1 MYNYKHMIQ
10 KGKHYKVKKKIFI
23 RTVGIITGIAIIISS
38 AMIPAS
44 AVSKIKSISINTYDK
59 TITIKKGSKL
69 KLSASVKPAKLSK
82 KIKWKSSNKKIVKVS
97 KNGTIKGLK
106 KGNAVITASATDGS
120 GKKAKINVTVGTKV
134 SSVTLS
140 NVGDT
145 KTVYVGNNYTLKTTV
160 KSAKASNKKLRWYSS
175 NKNIVTVSNGV
186 ITPKKNGTA
195 KIKVISTDG
204 TRKSDSVKI
213 TVKTH
218 VKSISI
224 SPAAGDEKLMRSQS
238 VKLNT
243 KITPSAASNKEVTY
257 KSSDTE
263 IAKVDQTG
271 KVTAVGVGM
280 VTITATTKDS
290 SKSDKYT
297 FWVYPLTSSD
307 CGFVAHRGLSDKAP
321 ENTIPAFELAAKET
335 GYSAIE
341 TDIWETTDGEFVLL
355 HNQSLLTMCGVD
367 KNINELSLAQ
377 VKSYTIK
384 SGSNISKYP
393 NLKIPTLEEYL
404 KVLAK
409 YPNATAQLELKDCK
423 FSETVY
429 DEEGNVIKK
438 GAYERLLDLLNDYDL
453 LDRTCFSSF
462 QQDKLLA
469 LKKVFESSEY
479 RDKTVRFQR
488 IEKEASE
495 AIAQWCQKYE
505 MDFGGN
511 VNYLSKSLVDKFHK
525 LGVKVSAYTINDSY
539 KAYML
544 VHNWGLDYITT
555 DGLIFEN

>member
-1 MYNYKHMIQ
+1 MK
-10 KGKHYKVKKKIFI
+10 KKKIFLRAAVI
-23 RTVGIITGIAIIISS
+23 LTCIAVMVPATIIS
-38 AMIPAS
+38 AS
-44 AVSKIKSISINTYDK
+44 AASKIKSISINTYGK
-59 TITIKKGSKL
+59 NLTIKKGKRV
-69 KLSASVKPAKLSK
+69 KLSAAVKPVSSSK

-106 KGNAVITASATDGS
+106 KGSAVITASATDGS

-134 SSVTLS
+134 TSVALS

-145 KTVYVGNNYTLKTTV
+145 KTVYVGNSYNLKTKV
-160 KSAKASNKKLRWYSS
+160 KPAKASNKKLRWYSS
-175 NKNIVTVSNGV
+175 NKNVVTVSNGI

-204 TRKSDSVKI
+204 TKKSDSVMI

-218 VKSISI
+218 VTGVSI
-224 SPAAGDEKLMRSQS
+224 SPAAGDEKLRRGQS
-238 VKLNT
+238 VKLT
-243 KITPSAASNKEVTY
+243 AKITPSTASNKEVTY

-263 IAKVDQTG
+263 IAKVDANG
-271 KVTAVGVGM
+271 KITATGVGM

-290 SKSDKYT
+290 SKSAKYT
-297 FWVYPLTSSD
+297 FWVYPLTSDD

-321 ENTIPAFELAAKET
+321 ENTVPAFELAAKQK

-367 KNINELSLAQ
+367 KDIDKLSLAQ
-377 VKSYTIK
+377 VKSYNIK
-384 SGSNISKYP
+384 SGSNISRYS

-404 KVLAK
+404 EVIAK
-409 YPNATAQLELKDCK
+409 YPNATAQIELKDCD

-429 DEEGNVIKK
+429 DEEGNVLKK
-438 GAYERLLDLLNDYDL
+438 GAYERILDLINEYDL

-469 LKKVFESSEY
+469 LKKVFEASEY
-479 RDKTVRFQR
+479 SNKTVRFQR
-488 IEKEASE
+488 LEKEAS
-495 AIAQWCQKYE
+495 ASIAQWCQKYG

-511 VNYLSKSLVDKFHK
+511 VNYLSKSLVDTYHK
-525 LGVKVSAYTINDSY
+525 LGVKVSAYTVNDSY
-539 KAYML
+539 QAYL
-544 VHNWGLDYITT
+544 LIHNWGLDYITT
-555 DGLIFEN
+555 DGLIFED

>member
-1 MYNYKHMIQ
+1 MK
-10 KGKHYKVKKKIFI
+10 KKKIFLRAVVI
-23 RTVGIITGIAIIISS
+23 LTCIAVMIPSTIIS
-38 AMIPAS
+38 AS
-44 AVSKIKSISINTYDK
+44 AASKIKSISINTYGK
-59 TITIKKGSKL
+59 TLTIKKGKRV
-69 KLSASVKPAKLSK
+69 KLSATVKPASSAK

-106 KGNAVITASATDGS
+106 KGSAVITASATDGS

-134 SSVTLS
+134 TSVTLS

-145 KTVYVGNNYTLKTTV
+145 KTVYVGNSYNFKTTV
-160 KSAKASNKKLRWYSS
+160 MPAKASNKKLRWYSS
-175 NKNIVTVSNGV
+175 NKNVVTVSNGI

-204 TRKSDSVKI
+204 TKKSDSVMV

-218 VKSISI
+218 VTGVSIA
-224 SPAAGDEKLMRSQS
+224 PAAGDEKLRRGQS
-238 VKLNT
+238 VKLTT
-243 KITPSAASNKEVTY
+243 KITPSTASNKEVTY

-263 IAKVDQTG
+263 IAKVDSTG
-271 KVTAVGVGM
+271 KVTATGVGM

-290 SKSDKYT
+290 SKSAKYT

-321 ENTIPAFELAAKET
+321 ENTVPAFELAAKEK

-367 KNINELSLAQ
+367 KDIDKLSLAQ
-377 VKSYTIK
+377 VKSYNIK
-384 SGSNISKYP
+384 AGSNISKYP

-404 KVLAK
+404 EVIAK
-409 YPNATAQLELKDCK
+409 YPNATAQIELKDCN

-429 DEEGNVIKK
+429 DNDGNILKK
-438 GAYERLLDLLNDYDL
+438 GAYERILDLINEYDL
-453 LDRTCFSSF
+453 LDRTCFTSF

-469 LKKVFESSEY
+469 LKKVFEASEY
-479 RDKTVRFQR
+479 SDKTVRFQR
-488 IEKEASE
+488 LEKEAS
-495 AIAQWCQKYE
+495 ASIAQWCQKYG

-511 VNYLSKSLVDKFHK
+511 VNYLSKSLVNTYHK

-539 KAYML
+539 QAYL
-544 VHNWGLDYITT
+544 LIHNWGLDYLTT
-555 DGLIFEN
+555 DGLIFED

>member
-1 MYNYKHMIQ
+1 MYYKL
-10 KGKHYKVKKKIFI
+10 KKKKVFSRVIGSLVCI
-23 RTVGIITGIAIIISS
+23 GILISS
-38 AMIPAS
+38 TMISAS
-44 AVSKIKSISINTYDK
+44 AASKIKSISINTYGK
-59 TITIKKGSKL
+59 TLTIKKGEKL
-69 KLSASVKPAKLSK
+69 KLSATVKPASLSK
-82 KIKWKSSNKKIVKVS
+82 KVKWKSSNKKVVKVS

-106 KGNAVITASATDGS
+106 KGNAVITAAATDGS
-120 GKKAKINVTVGTKV
+120 GKKAKINITVGTKV

-145 KTVYVGNNYTLKTTV
+145 KTVYVGNSYTLKTKV

-175 NKNIVTVSNGV
+175 NKSVVTVSNGV

-204 TRKSDSVKI
+204 TKKSDSVMI

-218 VKSISI
+218 VKSVSI
-224 SPAAGDEKLMRSQS
+224 SPSAGDEKLRRGQS
-238 VKLNT
+238 VKLTT
-243 KITPSAASNKEVTY
+243 KITPSTASNKEVTY

-263 IAKVDQTG
+263 IAKVDENG
-271 KVTAVGVGM
+271 KVTANGVGM

-290 SKSDKYT
+290 SKTAKYT
-297 FWVYPLTSSD
+297 FWVYPLTSDD

-321 ENTIPAFELAAKET
+321 ENTVPAFELAAKEK

-355 HNQSLLTMCGVD
+355 HNQSLLDMCGVD
-367 KNINELSLAQ
+367 KNIDALSLAQ

-404 KVLAK
+404 QVLAK

-429 DEEGNVIKK
+429 DEDGNIIKK

-469 LKKVFESSEY
+469 LKKVFEASEY
-479 RDKTVRFQR
+479 SDKTVRFQR
-488 IEKEASE
+488 LEKEASE
-495 AIAQWCQKYE
+495 TIAQWCQKYG

-511 VNYLSKSLVDKFHK
+511 VNYLSKSLVDKFHS

>member
-1 MYNYKHMIQ
+1 MK
-10 KGKHYKVKKKIFI
+10 KKKIFLRAAVI
-23 RTVGIITGIAIIISS
+23 LTCIAVMVPATIIS
-38 AMIPAS
+38 AS
-44 AVSKIKSISINTYDK
+44 AASKIKSISINTYGK
-59 TITIKKGSKL
+59 NLTIKKGKRV
-69 KLSASVKPAKLSK
+69 KLSAAVKPVSSSK

-106 KGNAVITASATDGS
+106 KGSAVITASATDGS

-134 SSVTLS
+134 TSVALS

-145 KTVYVGNNYTLKTTV
+145 KTVYVGNSYNLKTKV
-160 KSAKASNKKLRWYSS
+160 KPAKASNKKLRWYSS
-175 NKNIVTVSNGV
+175 NKNVVTVSNGI

-204 TRKSDSVKI
+204 TKKSDSVMI

-218 VKSISI
+218 VTGVSI
-224 SPAAGDEKLMRSQS
+224 SPAAGDEKLRRGQS
-238 VKLNT
+238 VKLT
-243 KITPSAASNKEVTY
+243 AKITPSTASNKEVTY

-263 IAKVDQTG
+263 IAKVDANG
-271 KVTAVGVGM
+271 KVTATGVGM

-290 SKSDKYT
+290 SKSAKYT
-297 FWVYPLTSSD
+297 FWVYPLTSDD

-321 ENTIPAFELAAKET
+321 ENTVPAFELAAKQK

-367 KNINELSLAQ
+367 KDIDKLSLAQ
-377 VKSYTIK
+377 VKSYNIK
-384 SGSNISKYP
+384 AGSNISKYS

-404 KVLAK
+404 EVIAK
-409 YPNATAQLELKDCK
+409 YPNATAQIELKDCD

-429 DEEGNVIKK
+429 DEEGNVLKK
-438 GAYERLLDLLNDYDL
+438 GAYERILDLINEYDL

-469 LKKVFESSEY
+469 LKKVFEASEY
-479 RDKTVRFQR
+479 SDKTVRFQR
-488 IEKEASE
+488 LEKEAS
-495 AIAQWCQKYE
+495 ASIAQWCQKYG

-511 VNYLSKSLVDKFHK
+511 VNYLSKSLVDTYHKF
-525 LGVKVSAYTINDSY
+525 GVKVSAYTVNDSY
-539 KAYML
+539 QAYL
-544 VHNWGLDYITT
+544 LIHNWGLDYITT
-555 DGLIFEN
+555 DGLIFED